1 MGAPRPSGNLE
12 TPPFMR
18 LKSARAGHGARHRRN
33 HPLSL
38 KRTSDRPAIGPFIAG
53 LVALGLLGGVNRA
66 QQPPAPTPG
75 QTRDNAKDGQRYVWA
90 PAGKFT
96 MGCSPLDKYC
106 AADESPAHPVEITRG
121 FWIGQTPVTVA
132 AWKRYR
138 AETGKPPLLA
148 ADEFGRKLNEAA
160 AENTQPVVAAAW
172 DDARDYCSWAGLRL
186 PTEAEWEY
194 AARAG
199 STASRYGEVDDVAWY
214 GDNSGR
220 KPIDSAGLFREDP
233 PKFDRRLFS
242 NGNGPRGVTQ
252 KKPNAW
258 GLYDILGN
266 VWEWVADYYSPSYY
280 GSSPPADPQGPATG
294 TQRVLRG
301 GAWNTLPNN
310 IRVSY
315 RLTNPQGDRIN
326 AFGFRCAGDL
336 R

>member
-1 MGAPRPSGNLE
+1 MTLKRIANLRATGLFTPGAL
-12 TPPFMR
+12 
-18 LKSARAGHGARHRRN
+18 A
-33 HPLSL
+33 LSL
-38 KRTSDRPAIGPFIAG
+38 LAGIAG
-53 LVALGLLGGVNRA
+53 G
-66 QQPPAPTPG
+66 QQVLAPAPG
-75 QTRDNAKDGQRYVWA
+75 QTRDNARDGQRYVWA
-90 PAGKFT
+90 PPGKFT

-106 AADESPAHPVEITRG
+106 ATDENPAHPVEITRG

-138 AETGKPPLLA
+138 TATGKPALLA

-160 AENTQPVVAAAW
+160 AETTQPAVAATW
-172 DDARDYCSWAGLRL
+172 DEAKDYCSWAGLRL

-199 STASRYGEVDDVAWY
+199 SNASRYGEVDDVAWY
-214 GDNSGR
+214 GDNSGK

-233 PKFDRRLFS
+233 PKYDKRLFS

-266 VWEWVADYYSPSYY
+266 VWEWVADYYSANYY
-280 GSSPPADPQGPATG
+280 GSSPAADPPGPAEG

-315 RLTNPQGDRIN
+315 RLTNPPGDRIN
-326 AFGFRCAGDL
+326 TFGFRCAGDL